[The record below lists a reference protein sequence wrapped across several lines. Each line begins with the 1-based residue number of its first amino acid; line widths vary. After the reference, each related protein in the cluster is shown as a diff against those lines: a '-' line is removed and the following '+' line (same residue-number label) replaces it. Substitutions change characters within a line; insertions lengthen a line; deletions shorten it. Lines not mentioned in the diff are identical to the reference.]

1 MDFLWSPWR
10 SHYVTSTKKPLG
22 CVFCQISQSSRDI
35 DPTSFVLWR
44 GEFNFIILNL
54 FPYTT
59 AHLMIVPFEHT
70 ADLSSLDKSISDEM
84 MELAKQTQRAI
95 TEEYHPDGFNLG
107 MNQGS
112 AAGAGIAGHLHLHL
126 LPRWNGDAN
135 FMTTIG
141 ETRVLPETLEDTYCK
156 LARHFQ

>member
-10 SHYVTSTKKPLG
+10 SHYVASTKKSFG

-70 ADLSSLDKSISDEM
+70 ADLSSLGKSISDEM
-84 MELAKQTQRAI
+84 MDLAKQTQRAI

-141 ETRVLPETLEDTYCK
+141 ETRVLPETLEVTYSK

>member
-10 SHYVTSTKKPLG
+10 SHYVASTKKSLG
-22 CVFCQISQSSRDI
+22 CVFCQIAQSSRDI

-59 AHLMIVPFEHT
+59 AHLLIVPFEHT
-70 ADLSSLDKSISDEM
+70 SDLSSLAKPASDEM
-84 MELAKQTQRAI
+84 MDVAKRSQSAI
-95 TEEYHPDGFNLG
+95 ATEYKPDGFNLG
-107 MNQGS
+107 MNQGN
-112 AAGAGIAGHLHLHL
+112 AAGAGIAAHLHLHL

-135 FMTTIG
+135 FMTTVA
-141 ETRVLPETLEDTYCK
+141 ETRVLPEKLEDTYQK
-156 LARHFQ
+156 LLRHFQ